1 MSNALFIN
9 ITATGSSPMYSQ
21 LTSVT
26 TAVISDGSYD
36 IRQTHISTLEQERVA
51 LTELCSEANAAGIV
65 LYNDPSVIKYISEC
79 CRQYCLRFS
88 PSDTGYLYEHISELP
103 IDPES
108 VLKRIPTITGELKHF
123 YKDYKNYYYLPAE
136 DTAYHRSV
144 SEFVDKNARV
154 RATAR
159 TAYTKKTGTFVP
171 VFNGSGVDPNYLFR
185 RSYEDK
191 QEYLPIEYLDLSD
204 PRVLCSYIFCPHTL
218 PDA

>member
-1 MSNALFIN
+1 MTNALFID

-26 TAVISDGSYD
+26 TAVISDGFYD
-36 IRQTHISTLEQERVA
+36 VKRICISTLEQERLA
-51 LTELCSEANAAGIV
+51 LTELCFEVNAADTV
-65 LYNDPSVIKYISEC
+65 LYNDASVMKYVSEC
-79 CRQYCLRFS
+79 CKQYCLTFS
-88 PSDTGYLYEHISELP
+88 PSDTDYLYNHISELK

-108 VLKRIPTITGELKHF
+108 VLKSIPSITGELKHF

-136 DTAYHRSV
+136 DIAYHKSV
-144 SEFVDKNARV
+144 SEFVDRSARV
-154 RATAR
+154 QATAR

-171 VFNGSGVDPNYLFR
+171 VFSSSGINPDYLFR

-191 QEYLPIEYLDLSD
+191 HTYLPIEYLDLSD
-204 PRVLCSYIFCPHTL
+204 SRVLCSYIFCPHTL